1 MAKVNLG
8 VKVEPEMKYKVEYIA
23 EKESIAFTDAVRYA
37 LLEHIRKYEKENG
50 KITTCDL
57 EKFKNS
63 RRDNNESS

>member
-50 KITTCDL
+50 KITTFDL

-63 RRDNNESS
+63 RRGNNESS

>member
-1 MAKVNLG
+1 MAKVHLG

-23 EKESIAFTDAVRYA
+23 EKESIAFTDAVRFS
-37 LLEHIRKYEKENG
+37 LLSYIKSYEKENG

-63 RRDNNESS
+63 RRGNNESS